1 MCDLILKLIY
11 GYGYDTV
18 YQGHTI
24 WSALGSSS
32 LPGKSLVIFMVMAAA
47 GTLTVYLFAAFFDF
61 LLKIFNRWRHL

>member
-1 MCDLILKLIY
+1 MCDLLLKLLF

-32 LPGKSLVIFMVMAAA
+32 LPGKSLVIFAVMAASGA
-47 GTLTVYLFAAFFDF
+47 LTVYLFSAFFDF
-61 LLKIFNRWRHL
+61 LLRILNRRHL